1 MNVLIVY
8 CHPSKDSFTHQVK
21 EAFIKGLQDAGHTY
35 EISDLY
41 AMHFN
46 PVMSEAEYHREAF
59 YQADDPL
66 SEDILLEHKKINKA
80 DVIAFIYPDFWTA
93 SPAMLEGWFQRVW
106 SYGYAYGNAPEM
118 KVLDKALF
126 LITMGGSLQ
135 DKIRQDQVEAMK
147 TVMIGD
153 RIHNRARECQV
164 SIFDEM
170 TRGYNNDEN
179 RKERISRFTKD
190 AYEIGK
196 QL

>member
-1 MNVLIVY
+1 
-8 CHPSKDSFTHQVK
+8 
-21 EAFIKGLQDAGHTY
+21 
-35 EISDLY
+35 
-41 AMHFN
+41 
-46 PVMSEAEYHREAF
+46 
-59 YQADDPL
+59 
-66 SEDILLEHKKINKA
+66 
-80 DVIAFIYPDFWTA
+80 
-93 SPAMLEGWFQRVW
+93 
-106 SYGYAYGNAPEM
+106 M

-135 DKIRQDQVEAMK
+135 DKIRKDQVEAMK

-153 RIHNRARECQV
+153 RIHNRAGICQV
-164 SIFDEM
+164 YIFDEM